1 MDNKSGLAVA
11 VLAVL
16 GAATPAWSQA
26 NVNGVRVY
34 TEPAGLEFFVDGAQY
49 FGGADLMWPATSKH
63 NVFANPVQTDPTR
76 RIQYVYKGF
85 TTNLGNPPGPITADP
100 ALKSITLSFEVSY
113 ALDLLFCA
121 PGCTSPGNISIGG
134 AVYDHDVRLWL
145 APGAPVEALAA
156 PNPGRIF
163 TGWGSILNNPPVTAF
178 RVSFQMTAPAILNPR
193 FQYATP
199 ISVTLVT
206 QPGDL
211 SVFADGTK
219 IIAPA
224 QLEWGWDTPHAVG
237 APPVQYDHY
246 GTLWVFDSWSDG
258 GSLNHPFQMPA
269 VWAPV
274 TLTATF
280 LPGATVG
287 FFTSPQDLSL
297 SIDGRQNWPN
307 YQFTWAGG
315 TTHKI
320 SAPLT
325 QTDSQGRKYRFVS
338 WSNGQPA
345 AFTYTMPQPAAGD
358 RVVATYEPVA
368 QLTVTSAP
376 TGIPV
381 QVDGAPCTTPCTME
395 RAVGAQVRL
404 SAPPVVQSVDA
415 NSRLVFG
422 GWSDSENP
430 ERTVTASAD
439 PRTYTVSYRVQNRV
453 SIASDPPGGA
463 SFTLAPASA
472 DGFYDAGTQVVVSA
486 TPALGFRILS
496 WSGDLTGRS
505 ASVSL
510 RMDSPRQAVLQLER
524 TPAIAPTGVRN
535 AAGGAVPEHVA
546 PGSLISIFGAN
557 LADEYIPGPASPLV
571 QALGGV
577 TVQVDDSF
585 LPLTFVSSGQ
595 VNAQLASGL
604 APGEHTLIV
613 HREGKPD
620 TSAQIAVVRNAPG
633 LFSDGAE
640 DRAVGFFMRP
650 DGSIVTAE
658 NSARPDETIS
668 VLGTGLGPYRIT
680 PFDGFSFDETA
691 GYTIADTVTVIA
703 GELEIEPLYAGR
715 SRAGVGVDAVQ
726 FRVPPATPGSSF
738 TAVRIRVNG
747 QESNIVYLPVAP

>member
-1 MDNKSGLAVA
+1 LAIA
-11 VLAVL
+11 ILAL
-16 GAATPAWSQA
+16 LAAATPARSQGSI
-26 NVNGVRVY
+26 NGVHIY
-34 TEPAGLEFFVDGAQY
+34 TDAPGLEFTVDGAPY
-49 FGGADLMWPATSKH
+49 LGAADLMWAATSKH
-63 NVFANPVQTDPTR
+63 DISSLPVQTDPTR
-76 RIQYVYKGF
+76 RIQYGYTGF
-85 TTNLGNPPGPITADP
+85 TTNLGTPPGPVTADP
-100 ALKSITLSFEVSY
+100 ALKWIKLSFGVSY

-121 PGCTSPGNISIGG
+121 PGCASPGNISVGG

-145 APGAPVEALAA
+145 PPGGTVEASAA

-178 RVSFQMTAPAILNPR
+178 RVSFQLTAPAVLNPH

-237 APPVQYDHY
+237 ALPVQYDHY
-246 GTLWVFDSWSDG
+246 GNLWVFDSWSDG

-274 TLTATF
+274 TLTANF

-287 FFTSPQDLSL
+287 FFTSPPDLSL

-315 TTHKI
+315 ATHKV

-338 WSNGQPA
+338 WSNGKPA
-345 AFTYTMPQPAAGD
+345 DFTYTMPQPPVSE
-358 RVVATYEPVA
+358 RVVATYGPVA
-368 QLTVTSAP
+368 QVTVTSAP

-381 QVDGAPCTTPCTME
+381 QVDGAPCTTPCTVD
-395 RAVGAQVRL
+395 RAPGAQVRL
-404 SAPPVVQSVDA
+404 SAPSVQSVDA

-422 GWSDSENP
+422 GWGDSENP

-439 PRTYTVSYRVQNRV
+439 PKTYTVSYRAQNRA

-486 TPALGFRILS
+486 TPALGFRILY
-496 WSGDLTGRS
+496 WSGDLSGRS
-505 ASVSL
+505 ASMPL
-510 RMDSPRQAVLQLER
+510 RMDSPRQAVLHLER

-535 AAGGAVPEHVA
+535 SAGGAVPEHVA
-546 PGSLISIFGAN
+546 PGSLISIFGASF
-557 LADEYIPGPASPLV
+557 ADEYLPGPASPLV

-585 LPLTFVSSGQ
+585 LPLAFVSPGQ

-604 APGEHTLIV
+604 AAGEHTLTV
-613 HREGKPD
+613 RREGKPD
-620 TSAQIAVVRNAPG
+620 TSARIAVVRNAPG

-640 DRAVGFFMRP
+640 DRALGFFMRP
-650 DGSIVTAE
+650 DGRIATAE
-658 NSARPDETIS
+658 SPARPDETVS
-668 VLGTGLGPYRIT
+668 VLGTGLGPYRT
-680 PFDGFSFDETA
+680 APFDGFWFDEAA
-691 GYTIADTVTVIA
+691 GYTIADPVIVVA
-703 GELEIEPLYAGR
+703 GEREIEPLYAGR

-726 FRVPPATPGSSF
+726 FRVPPPTPGSSF
-738 TAVRIRVNG
+738 LAVKIRVNG